1 MKEKSSKKMG
11 VGIIIG
17 IIIGVV
23 VLGIIVLAVVFLISA
38 GRVNSTIS
46 NARIDSFISTYRT
59 LERQVEINAINN
71 TDPTC
76 DGDCTLLYEYDDED
90 VDFEVTDMGS
100 YYRLE
105 FDVDDDKYR
114 NFKFT
119 DEACS
124 NLINAVCDENEI
136 SGRVSK
142 QN

>member
-1 MKEKSSKKMG
+1 MEEKSSKKIGIG
-11 VGIIIG
+11 VVIG

-38 GRVNSTIS
+38 RNVNSTIS
-46 NARIDSFISTYRT
+46 NARVDSFISTYRT

-76 DGDCTLLYEYDDED
+76 DGDCSLLYDYDDED
-90 VDFEVTDMGS
+90 VDFEVTDMGT
-100 YYRLE
+100 YYKLE

-124 NLINAVCDENEI
+124 VLQNAVCNETEI
-136 SGRVSK
+136 SGRVNK
-142 QN
+142 EN